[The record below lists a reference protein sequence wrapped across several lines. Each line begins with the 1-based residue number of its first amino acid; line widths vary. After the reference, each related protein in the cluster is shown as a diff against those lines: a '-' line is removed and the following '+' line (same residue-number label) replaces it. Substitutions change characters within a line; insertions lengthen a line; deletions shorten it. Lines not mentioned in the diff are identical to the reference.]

1 MLIPFSSI
9 AKAFQEYS
17 FEKSE
22 LTLKADSFLTLEFY
36 NEAKNYYQKA
46 HRSYQKISNWSGI
59 SYTNNKMGFIEI
71 VNKDYEESK
80 RLLQQSEEIINN
92 HFPNANQIKAD
103 NYMYLGIL
111 FTRTL
116 QKDSALL
123 YHDKGI
129 NIKKKLYGDKSL
141 TLAESYRF
149 KAEYLT
155 YMVSFS
161 LGEKLYRTAI
171 KMYEDL
177 LPPDHLLLAKVY
189 SSLSSV
195 LRRQFDYENAV
206 IYSEK
211 AVEILGE
218 SNSGNINSYVIALI
232 ILGNTHNEFNRFH
245 LSVEYYDKALQLI
258 ESEEI
263 VSNSLLYYIYIGSAI
278 NYALNDNPVEA
289 IKFLNLFEE
298 EFLGDGVELE
308 SIDSAFINDTYG
320 LVYLSD
326 NRFDRAKQ
334 YVKKSIDQFITNL
347 GKKGYDLS
355 AAYYTLGSIYDEGE
369 EYDSALYYYQFS
381 LISLLD
387 NFNNLNIYTNPRDVN
402 NPNAFRQYD
411 ILYKKANSLR
421 NRSFKYNNLEDLK
434 VALNTYTLIDKLND
448 YSRNSRMADASLLV
462 LNEYFSSEYE
472 KGIDCAYLLFNETGN
487 MDYLDTAFIL
497 MEKSK
502 YMLLFKSL
510 SLAEKTQSIDLPENL
525 KFIEDSLI
533 AQYTNYQVLV
543 GNEESKD
550 NKDPELIYELR
561 DKIFK
566 YKKALDDLK
575 ARIQVEYPSYAQIKY
590 DSLFKTLPDFKAY
603 CAKNNYLGIEYY
615 WGESDIYLIFVT
627 EMGQSMLKI
636 ERTDEFE
643 YALGTVLKS
652 LREGVSFA
660 NSKEDFLTYK
670 ESAWNLYKY
679 LLQDVITD
687 VGIRDLGILIVPD
700 GPLSQLPFEVLL
712 TQEADI
718 DYVDYKALDYLLRKY
733 NTGYAYSANLLLN
746 DKRKKSEIKNRLLAF
761 SYSGSNMIT
770 GNEGRSDDQIEI
782 PNTEIE
788 LNAIKDEVGKR
799 KSLYYYD
806 QNATES
812 RFKDEAPAYHLIHLA
827 VHGET
832 DTANAINSRLIF
844 KTGGDSTEDGYLYM
858 HELYELDLSRAELA
872 VLSAC
877 ETGIGKSYIG
887 EGVFSMARGFAY
899 AGCPTIVMSLWRVK
913 DQYTADLMS
922 YFYHYI
928 NKGQDVNKSLTKSKL
943 DFIEYADEIKAHPS
957 NWASF
962 VSIGESEVLVESNNF
977 LIYLLVL
984 ATFIVLAFTIWKYR
998 RRIAQ
1003 A

>member
-1 MLIPFSSI
+1 
-9 AKAFQEYS
+9 
-17 FEKSE
+17 
-22 LTLKADSFLTLEFY
+22 
-36 NEAKNYYQKA
+36 
-46 HRSYQKISNWSGI
+46 
-59 SYTNNKMGFIEI
+59 
-71 VNKDYEESK
+71 
-80 RLLQQSEEIINN
+80 
-92 HFPNANQIKAD
+92 
-103 NYMYLGIL
+103 
-111 FTRTL
+111 
-116 QKDSALL
+116 
-123 YHDKGI
+123 
-129 NIKKKLYGDKSL
+129 
-141 TLAESYRF
+141 
-149 KAEYLT
+149 
-155 YMVSFS
+155 
-161 LGEKLYRTAI
+161 
-171 KMYEDL
+171 
-177 LPPDHLLLAKVY
+177 
-189 SSLSSV
+189 
-195 LRRQFDYENAV
+195 
-206 IYSEK
+206 
-211 AVEILGE
+211 
-218 SNSGNINSYVIALI
+218 
-232 ILGNTHNEFNRFH
+232 
-245 LSVEYYDKALQLI
+245 
-258 ESEEI
+258 
-263 VSNSLLYYIYIGSAI
+263 
-278 NYALNDNPVEA
+278 
-289 IKFLNLFEE
+289 
-298 EFLGDGVELE
+298 
-308 SIDSAFINDTYG
+308 
-320 LVYLSD
+320 
-326 NRFDRAKQ
+326 
-334 YVKKSIDQFITNL
+334 
-347 GKKGYDLS
+347 
-355 AAYYTLGSIYDEGE
+355 
-369 EYDSALYYYQFS
+369 
-381 LISLLD
+381 
-387 NFNNLNIYTNPRDVN
+387 
-402 NPNAFRQYD
+402 
-411 ILYKKANSLR
+411 
-421 NRSFKYNNLEDLK
+421 
-434 VALNTYTLIDKLND
+434 
-448 YSRNSRMADASLLV
+448 
-462 LNEYFSSEYE
+462 
-472 KGIDCAYLLFNETGN
+472 
-487 MDYLDTAFIL
+487 
-497 MEKSK
+497 
-502 YMLLFKSL
+502 
-510 SLAEKTQSIDLPENL
+510 
-525 KFIEDSLI
+525 
-533 AQYTNYQVLV
+533 
-543 GNEESKD
+543 
-550 NKDPELIYELR
+550 
-561 DKIFK
+561 
-566 YKKALDDLK
+566 
-575 ARIQVEYPSYAQIKY
+575 
-590 DSLFKTLPDFKAY
+590 
-603 CAKNNYLGIEYY
+603 
-615 WGESDIYLIFVT
+615 
-627 EMGQSMLKI
+627 
-636 ERTDEFE
+636 
-643 YALGTVLKS
+643 LKS

-806 QNATES
+806 QNATEL

-984 ATFIVLAFTIWKYR
+984 ATFIVLTFTIWKYR